1 MGFPPSPSEPLSPP
15 PVCSSADRA
24 EATTQDVDPALGL
37 SGRSQAMGA
46 VLCVLLAVLVACLL
60 GLLLYKRERR

>member
-1 MGFPPSPSEPLSPP
+1 M
-15 PVCSSADRA
+15 CSSADRA

-46 VLCVLLAVLVACLL
+46 VLSVLLAVLVACLL